1 MTDEITNTEQSRV
14 AADCPNERRVM
25 CDQTAKCT
33 LCAKDESPGFY
44 RGCMCKDLGSQNGWD
59 CDGNGNLTRCET

>member
-1 MTDEITNTEQSRV
+1 MTNETETDENSNE
-14 AADCPNERRVM
+14 AAGQNERVVM

-33 LCAKDESPGFY
+33 SCAKDESPGFY